1 MGLTLGLTFM
11 VLSFAVDA
19 DDARGSA
26 GDDELLVAVDD
37 AAA

>member
-19 DDARGSA
+19 DDAR
-26 GDDELLVAVDD
+26 
-37 AAA
+37 AAPATTIYL